1 MLLVKWQPQARESL
15 REILDYLGERNLY
28 AAESLRSA
36 LEETAEALPQHP
48 YLYRHGRV
56 LGTREAVVHP
66 NYLLVY
72 RIASDHITIVDVL
85 HARQEYP

>member
-1 MLLVKWQPQARESL
+1 MLPVEWRPHALNSL
-15 REILDYLGERNLY
+15 ENIAAYLNERNPY
-28 AAESLRSA
+28 AAEVLLYA
-36 LEETAEALPQHP
+36 IEQTVEALPQHP

-72 RIASDHITIVDVL
+72 RIAVDHIAIIDVL
-85 HARQEYP
+85 HARREYP